1 MVVIVSMLVFG
12 VYDSVASIFPDNIV
26 KFNGVGDGVGGADVA
41 SVYKMSALYTSLLIS
56 WSRSK

>member
-1 MVVIVSMLVFG
+1 MVIVSMLVFG

-26 KFNGVGDGVGGADVA
+26 KFNGVGGADVA

>member
-1 MVVIVSMLVFG
+1 MIVSMLVFG
-12 VYDSVASIFPDNIV
+12 VYDSVASIFADNIV
-26 KFNGVGDGVGGADVA
+26 KFNGVGVGGADVA

>member
-1 MVVIVSMLVFG
+1 MVIVSMLFFG
-12 VYDSVASIFPDNIV
+12 VYVASIFPDNIV
-26 KFNGVGDGVGGADVA
+26 KFNGVVDGVGGADVA